1 MKAII
6 CNNYGSVDD
15 LVYGDM
21 PDPKPSAHEI
31 VIKAEAVG
39 VNFPD
44 ALLIQGLYQAKPATP
59 FVPGMEVVGRVEAVG
74 EKVTRIKVGDKVAAI
89 SQIGAWSELVCC
101 NEATVMPVPSESD
114 SDAILALMCGFGTSH
129 HGLKQ
134 RAQLRAGETL
144 VVTGASGLTGLAAVQ
159 IGKAMGAKVIGVAST
174 YDKQQ
179 IAKENGADHVLGY
192 DNLKDEIKSLTKGK
206 GADVVFDVVGGDV
219 FDACSRAMAWE
230 GRLLVVGFASGTIP
244 KFPIN
249 LALVKGYSVV
259 GVFWGSFT
267 AKQPKEYAANMGELM
282 QWYAQAKVAP
292 LIGKTFTMENASSA
306 LRHIID
312 RKAIGKIVLKP

>member
-6 CNNYGSVDD
+6 CNSYGSVDD

-21 PDPKPSAHEI
+21 PDPIPSANEI
-31 VIKAEAVG
+31 VIKSQAVG

-44 ALLIQGLYQAKPATP
+44 ALLIQGLYQAKPPTP

-74 EKVTRIKVGDKVAAI
+74 EKVTRFEVGDKVGAI

-134 RAQLRAGETL
+134 RAQLRVGETL

-192 DNLKDEIKSLTKGK
+192 DNLKDEIKSLTGGK

-282 QWYAQAKVAP
+282 QWYAQGKIAP
-292 LIGKTFTMENASSA
+292 LIGKSFAMENASSA